1 MRGNGW
7 GKKEIDTEQ
16 YLNKKNKKKK
26 TKANQQWFLQYQE
39 TPLIVRQKV

>member
-1 MRGNGW
+1 MRGKGW

-16 YLNKKNKKKK
+16 YLHKKKQKK
-26 TKANQQWFLQYQE
+26 TKASQQWFLQYQE

>member
-1 MRGNGW
+1 MRGKGW

-16 YLNKKNKKKK
+16 YLHKKKQK

-39 TPLIVRQKV
+39 TPLIVRQKE

>member
-1 MRGNGW
+1 MREKGW
-7 GKKEIDTEQ
+7 GEKEIDTEQ
-16 YLNKKNKKKK
+16 YLHKKKQKK